1 MNVLHPSLIPHPS
14 SDIRQPTM
22 MQSATSTATTVAAV
36 AAGCSL
42 IAYGFS
48 HLLKSSSFQQS
59 KRDLTDIDDEID
71 DDDDFITPDDVVAV
85 FDKLFLTMQQVVL
98 QLSQQVQQLQMA
110 GQVIPEKQLRQLLK
124 AEFERALS
132 ECQAQVF
139 EENDVDADCLEEA
152 TWEFMDSPE
161 EYPKVKR
168 AVERFQKL
176 YESMSGED
184 VVGWT
189 PNKAKKKNSSDD
201 EEDGATSGVARK
213 ELSPTELM
221 KAATIYFDAIT
232 EIMIGLSDAWKAEGK
247 DFKDP
252 EVLKEFHMEA
262 STDANE
268 AGEEKLMNE
277 LGLSMGDFRS
287 AIDKHS
293 RNPAVGQTLGMLQI
307 KQQQDLISAG
317 VPMM

>member
-1 MNVLHPSLIPHPS
+1 
-14 SDIRQPTM
+14 
-22 MQSATSTATTVAAV
+22 MQSASSKATTIAAI

-42 IAYGFS
+42 LAYGASRFS
-48 HLLKSSSFQQS
+48 NKFSSQQQT
-59 KRDLTDIDDEID
+59 KKDLADIDNEIDDAIDDVDED

-124 AEFERALS
+124 AEFERALL

-152 TWEFMDSPE
+152 TWEFMESPE

-189 PNKAKKKNSSDD
+189 PKKAKTKKSSG
-201 EEDGATSGVARK
+201 EEDGVSTTTGIARK

-232 EIMIGLSDAWKAEGK
+232 EIMIGLSNSVEGGGKRFQGSRGAERISYGGIHRCERGWGGK
-247 DFKDP
+247 TY
-252 EVLKEFHMEA
+252 E
-262 STDANE
+262 
-268 AGEEKLMNE
+268 
-277 LGLSMGDFRS
+277 
-287 AIDKHS
+287 
-293 RNPAVGQTLGMLQI
+293 
-307 KQQQDLISAG
+307 
-317 VPMM
+317 

>member
-1 MNVLHPSLIPHPS
+1 
-14 SDIRQPTM
+14 M
-22 MQSATSTATTVAAV
+22 MPSATTTATTVAAI

-42 IAYGFS
+42 IAYGLS
-48 HLLKSSSFQQS
+48 HLSKSSSSQRP
-59 KRDLTDIDDEID
+59 KTDLIEIDDEID

-189 PNKAKKKNSSDD
+189 PSNAQKASSEADD
-201 EEDGATSGVARK
+201 TTTGGVARK
-213 ELSPTELM
+213 ELSPSELM

-232 EIMIGLSDAWKAEGK
+232 EIMIGLSDSWKAEGR

-268 AGEEKLMNE
+268 AGEEKLMSE

-293 RNPAVGQTLGMLQI
+293 RNPAIGQTLGMLQI